1 MMTIGQILQLWT
13 VALCTMVSGMTDQA
27 KKGILHGRPFGG
39 VAFVWNQSISR
50 FIKVVCCDTAGRCC
64 AIKSTPVAEQF

>member
-1 MMTIGQILQLWT
+1 
-13 VALCTMVSGMTDQA
+13 MVSGMTDQA